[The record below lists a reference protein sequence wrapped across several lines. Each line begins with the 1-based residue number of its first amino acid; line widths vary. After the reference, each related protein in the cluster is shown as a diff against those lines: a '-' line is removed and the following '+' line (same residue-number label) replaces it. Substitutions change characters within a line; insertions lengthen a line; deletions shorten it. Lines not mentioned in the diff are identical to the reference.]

1 MFYVSNVL
9 ITLFFL
15 LLCFRI
21 KTERK
26 MDAKAISAED
36 LVDLMI
42 KKWNDQTNKGENI
55 KEAHF
60 KALDDLVSVNSLFT
74 MAVFVG
80 LSMAAPG
87 QKCLETQKECQAD
100 IGYAK
105 MLLLYEVV
113 AFACFL
119 LSSLVAKVIKL
130 HLIIDGDYFLSKH
143 FDMKDFMLIIAASS
157 SVAGIVFLTLSV
169 VNIIQIR
176 IGLLS
181 CGSKVAWWAVCG
193 VSAIV
198 GVGLIIYVIS
208 MGIAI
213 FASFK
218 SDSKTLN
225 EGDRGRT
232 STGHSCDDNSNCV
245 LQVAGVGGIDPR
257 L

>member
-1 MFYVSNVL
+1 MNFEVSHKKHL
-9 ITLFFL
+9 EYIARMETQ
-15 LLCFRI
+15 
-21 KTERK
+21 RK
-26 MDAKAISAED
+26 MDAKPISAED
-36 LVDLMI
+36 RVDLMI
-42 KKWNDQTNKGENI
+42 KNWNDQNNKGENI

-60 KALDDLVSVNSLFT
+60 KALDDLVSVNNLFT

-80 LSMAAPG
+80 LSMATRD
-87 QKCLETQKECQAD
+87 QKSLETQEVCQAD

-119 LSSLVAKVIKL
+119 LSSLVAKVVKL
-130 HLIIDGDYFLSKH
+130 HLTIDGDYFLSKH

-181 CGSKVAWWAVCG
+181 CGSKVAWQAVCG
-193 VSAIV
+193 LSAIV

-225 EGDRGRT
+225 EGGESKT
-232 STGHSCDDNSNCV
+232 SSGHSCDDNSNYV
-245 LQVAGVGGIDPR
+245 LRVAGVGGIDSR